1 MFTVH
6 RNGPI
11 MLPTRDNRHHTY
23 LEHSVVS
30 LFHYSS
36 LQMKKM
42 RLPKVMSFRGRV
54 SGFLLTSL

>member
-11 MLPTRDNRHHTY
+11 ILPTRDNRPHTY
-23 LEHSVVS
+23 LEYSVVS
-30 LFHYSS
+30 LFHYSI

>member
-11 MLPTRDNRHHTY
+11 ILPTRDNENHPH
-23 LEHSVVS
+23 LECNEAS
-30 LFHYSS
+30 LFHYPI

-42 RLPKVMSFRGRV
+42 RPSQCFRSFRNA
-54 SGFLLTSL
+54 SGAGSLGL